1 MLDYGSLGLVVRLAP
16 LSLVWWGPPMKGL
29 PSLAAVVWRA
39 VPGAGDRPL
48 VLTRIGDEG
57 GVRWEG
63 GLCGREKTRVFCDSS
78 RVLHALVVSNPLG
91 AGVAVGR
98 RREGARVQQEGLEA

>member
-1 MLDYGSLGLVVRLAP
+1 MIGSIRGTLVEKQPPEILVDVAGVGYEIQMPMTSFYQLPAP
-16 LSLVWWGPPMKGL
+16 
-29 PSLAAVVWRA
+29 
-39 VPGAGDRPL
+39 
-48 VLTRIGDEG
+48 GDEG

-63 GLCGREKTRVFCDSS
+63 GLCGRENTRVFCDSS
-78 RVLHALVVSNPLG
+78 RVLHPLVVSNPLG